1 MKHGV
6 QYGQDVNGNRADMME
21 DATITIMCA
30 VYVTSSATEAGQQ
43 RPNLVLRIASY
54 IQTRRDAAAAAAGGG
69 GGGGGSSV
77 ASMTC

>member
-6 QYGQDVNGNRADMME
+6 QYGHDADGNRAGMME
-21 DATITIMCA
+21 DATITSMCG

-69 GGGGGSSV
+69 GGSSV